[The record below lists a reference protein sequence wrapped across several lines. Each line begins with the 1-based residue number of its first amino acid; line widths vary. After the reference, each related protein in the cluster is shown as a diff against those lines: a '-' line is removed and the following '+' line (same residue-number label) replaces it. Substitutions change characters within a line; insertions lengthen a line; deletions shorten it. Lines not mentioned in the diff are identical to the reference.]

1 MENQLHHQEDAA
13 LVQDYI
19 TGNEKALEMLILR
32 HKLKIYN
39 FIYSKVFDRYTAEDI
54 FQETFIKVIKTLKR
68 GVYNEEGKFLPWVMR
83 IAHNL
88 VIDFFRKNNRIPT
101 FDNSDEFDIF
111 QLIGDG
117 NPTAEK
123 AMIEQQVVED
133 LQNLIVQLPDDQ
145 KDVLTM
151 RLYKD
156 MSFKEIAQSTG
167 VSINTALGRMR
178 YAIINLRKLIE
189 ENQIILSVYLIIHLY
204 RKFSI

>member
-1 MENQLHHQEDAA
+1 MNTQLCQQKDAV
-13 LVQDYI
+13 LIQDYI
-19 TGNEKALEMLILR
+19 NGNERALEALIVR
-32 HKLKIYN
+32 HKMKIYN
-39 FIYSKVFDRYTAEDI
+39 FIYSKVYDRDTAEDI

-101 FDNSDEFDIF
+101 FDNNDDYDIF
-111 QLIGDG
+111 QLIGDA
-117 NPTAEK
+117 NPTAER
-123 AMIEQQVVED
+123 AMIDAQVVED
-133 LQNLIVQLPDDQ
+133 LQKLIVELPQDQ

-156 MSFKEIAQSTG
+156 MSFKEIAESTD

-178 YAIINLRKLIE
+178 YAIINLRKLVDE
-189 ENQIILSVYLIIHLY
+189 HQIILSA
-204 RKFSI
+204 

>member
-1 MENQLHHQEDAA
+1 MDNQLQQLDDAF
-13 LVQDYI
+13 LVSDYI
-19 TGNEKALEMLILR
+19 KGNERALEVLVLR

-39 FIYSKVFDRYTAEDI
+39 FIYSKVFDRDTAEDI

-101 FDNSDEFDIF
+101 FDNNEEYDIF
-111 QLIGDG
+111 QLISDG
-117 NPTAEK
+117 SPTAERS
-123 AMIEQQVVED
+123 MIDEQVVED
-133 LQNLIVQLPDDQ
+133 LQKLIVELPDDQ

-156 MSFKEIAQSTG
+156 MSFKEIAESTG

-178 YAIINLRKLIE
+178 YAIINLRKMIDE
-189 ENQIILSVYLIIHLY
+189 HQIILSA
-204 RKFSI
+204 

>member
-1 MENQLHHQEDAA
+1 MEKQLQLQDDAA
-13 LVQDYI
+13 LVQDYVN
-19 TGNEKALEMLILR
+19 GNERALEMLIKR
-32 HKLKIYN
+32 HKLRIYN
-39 FIYSKVFDRYTAEDI
+39 FIYSKVFDRDTAEDI

-68 GVYNEEGKFLPWVMR
+68 GVYNEEGKFLSWVMR

-101 FDNSDEFDIF
+101 FDNSEEFDIF
-111 QLIGDG
+111 QLISDG

-123 AMIEQQVVED
+123 TMIEEQVVED
-133 LQNLIVQLPDDQ
+133 LQNLIHQLPDDQ

-156 MSFKEIAQSTG
+156 MSFKEIAESTG

-178 YAIINLRKLIE
+178 YAIINLRKLID
-189 ENQIILSVYLIIHLY
+189 ENQIILSA
-204 RKFSI
+204 

>member
-1 MENQLHHQEDAA
+1 MDKQLQQLDDAV
-13 LVQDYI
+13 LVSDYI
-19 TGNEKALEMLILR
+19 KGNERALEVLVLR

-39 FIYSKVFDRYTAEDI
+39 FIYSKVFDRDTAEDI
-54 FQETFIKVIKTLKR
+54 FQETFIKVIRTLKR

-101 FDNSDEFDIF
+101 FDNNEEYDIF
-111 QLIGDG
+111 QLISDG
-117 NPTAEK
+117 SPTAERS
-123 AMIEQQVVED
+123 MIDEQVVED
-133 LQNLIVQLPDDQ
+133 LQKLIVELPDDQ

-156 MSFKEIAQSTG
+156 MSFKEIAESTG

-178 YAIINLRKLIE
+178 YAIINLRKMIDE
-189 ENQIILSVYLIIHLY
+189 HQIILSA
-204 RKFSI
+204 

>member
-1 MENQLHHQEDAA
+1 MDNQFQHLDDAFLVSDYINGNERALEA
-13 LVQDYI
+13 LV
-19 TGNEKALEMLILR
+19 LR
-32 HKLKIYN
+32 HKMKIYN
-39 FIYSKVFDRYTAEDI
+39 FIYSKVFDRDTAEDI

-101 FDNSDEFDIF
+101 FDNNDDYDIF
-111 QLIGDG
+111 QLISDG
-117 NPTAEK
+117 NPTAERS
-123 AMIEQQVVED
+123 MIDEQVVED
-133 LQNLIVQLPDDQ
+133 LQKLIVELPQDQ

-156 MSFKEIAQSTG
+156 MSFKEIAESTG

-178 YAIINLRKLIE
+178 YAIINLRKLVE
-189 ENQIILSVYLIIHLY
+189 EHQIILSA
-204 RKFSI
+204 